1 MAAFNFFLRTRRT
14 NRIVSDQAQTTAWR
28 AGYARTFLGAP
39 SPIRLEDGLS
49 KTNSVRESAE
59 GIRQ

>member
-1 MAAFNFFLRTRRT
+1 MAAFNFSGAFVKPT
-14 NRIVSDQAQTTAWR
+14 IVSDQAQTAPCGE
-28 AGYARTFLGAP
+28 GYARTFPGAP

-49 KTNSVRESAE
+49 KTNSVRELAE